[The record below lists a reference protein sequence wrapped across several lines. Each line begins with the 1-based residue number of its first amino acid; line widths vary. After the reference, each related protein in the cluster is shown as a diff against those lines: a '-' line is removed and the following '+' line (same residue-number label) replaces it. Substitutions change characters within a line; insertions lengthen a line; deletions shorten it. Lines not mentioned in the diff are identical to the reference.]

1 MNRRLARASL
11 PLIAIAIAIALGFA
25 PGASA
30 ATDVQIPVTNFLIVG
45 PGLESAFAKERL
57 RVTQLSTSIQVDEL
71 NDNGPRL
78 DPHEGCSRVS
88 ARRVSCRSGVTG
100 ARVFL
105 AGDDD
110 SLEILGPMPPVEAGG
125 GAGNDRL
132 DGGPSNDVL
141 NGSNGDDVLE
151 GGEGTPTGND
161 ELRGGTGRD
170 ILAGRDGRDN
180 VFGEDDDDTI
190 FARDGVAD
198 GFIACGDGSF
208 DFADIDLKDIDA
220 NGTKVTSCER
230 VTQGAVNEGPN
241 VRISRRSLRLSRS
254 GVVGVRLACPGSLSS
269 PCAARLRLRTGQA
282 VRVGGR
288 RRRVAL
294 GSRTYRIAPGKAK
307 VVRVRLSAR
316 NQQLVRR
323 LRRVRVSAR
332 SVEAGQFGPKTTIT
346 PFVVKASR

>member
-1 MNRRLARASL
+1 MNRRFARASFA
-11 PLIAIAIAIALGFA
+11 PTAIAVALGFA

-45 PGLESAFAKERL
+45 PGLESVFAKETL

-78 DPHEGCSRVS
+78 DPHEGCTRVS

-100 ARVFL
+100 ARVNL

-110 SLEILGPMPPVEAGG
+110 SLQVRGSMPPVEGFG
-125 GAGNDRL
+125 GAGADRL
-132 DGGPSNDVL
+132 DGGPAGDVL
-141 NGSNGDDVLE
+141 NGGNGDDVLE

-161 ELRGGTGRD
+161 ELRGGTGKD

-180 VFGEDDDDTI
+180 LFGEDDDDTI

-198 GFIACGDGSF
+198 GFIACGNGSF
-208 DFADIDLKDIDA
+208 DFADIDLKDVDA

-230 VTQGAVNEGPN
+230 ITQGAINEGPN
-241 VRISRRSLRLSRS
+241 VRISRRAVRLSRS
-254 GVVGVRLACPGSLSS
+254 GVVGVRLSCPGSLSV
-269 PCAARLRLRTGQA
+269 PCAARLRLRTAGK
-282 VRVGGR
+282 VRAGGR
-288 RRRVAL
+288 RRRIAL
-294 GSRTYRIAPGKAK
+294 GSRRYKITPGKTRT
-307 VVRVRLSAR
+307 VRVRLSASNR
-316 NQQLVRR
+316 RLVRK
-323 LRRVRVSAR
+323 LKRVRVSAR

-346 PFVVKASR
+346 PFLLKAPS

>member
-1 MNRRLARASL
+1 MSRRLAQASL
-11 PLIAIAIAIALGFA
+11 PLIAIAIALGFA

-45 PGLESAFAKERL
+45 PGLESAFAKEAL
-57 RVTQLSTSIQVDEL
+57 RITQLSTSIQVDEL

-78 DPHEGCSRVS
+78 DPHEGCTRIS

-100 ARVFL
+100 ASIGL

-110 SLEILGPMPPVEAGG
+110 SLEILGPMPTVKAGG
-125 GAGNDRL
+125 GAGADRL
-132 DGGPSNDVL
+132 GGGPAADVL
-141 NGSNGDDVLE
+141 NGGNGDDVLE

-161 ELRGGTGRD
+161 ELRGGTGKD

-180 VFGEDDDDTI
+180 LFGEDDDDTI

-208 DFADIDLKDIDA
+208 DFADIDLKDVDA

-241 VRISRRSLRLSRS
+241 LRISRRAVRLSRS
-254 GVVGVRLACPGSLSS
+254 GVVGVRLACPRSLSS
-269 PCAARLRLRTGQA
+269 PCAARLRLRTA
-282 VRVGGR
+282 RRFRVGGR

-294 GSRTYRIAPGKAK
+294 GARSYRIAPGRTKI
-307 VVRVRLSAR
+307 VQVRLSAR
-316 NQQLVRR
+316 NQRLVRH
-323 LRRVRVSAR
+323 LKRVRVSAR
-332 SVEAGQFGPKTTIT
+332 SVEAGRFGPKTTIT
-346 PFVVKASR
+346 PFPLKAPS